1 MRRKKLWLMGVLAAL
16 AVMVSGCSV
25 IPGMGGND
33 TGESHLGD
41 TVSTLWFSYVVN
53 SAEPMET
60 YEGYT
65 AAEGNK
71 LVVVDLTL
79 ENTFNESVP
88 MFDTDFQL
96 YWGEYSDNEWALP
109 LEVYCDAQLPAEY
122 YLSIDETREGILV
135 YEVPEDV
142 RDFTFAFLE
151 VKDNGTE
158 EGEEGDLFVTYFTA
172 A

>member
-1 MRRKKLWLMGVLAAL
+1 MKRCKAGLMGAL
-16 AVMVSGCSV
+16 AVCAIALTACDA

-33 TGESHLGD
+33 TGESHVGD
-41 TVSTLWFSYVVN
+41 AVSTLWFDYVVN

-71 LVVVDLTL
+71 LVVVDLTMK
-79 ENTFNESVP
+79 NTFDESVP

-96 YWGEYSDNEWALP
+96 YWGEYGDDEWALP
-109 LEVYCDAQLPAEY
+109 LEVYCEAQFPADY
-122 YLSIDETREGILV
+122 YLSINETREGVLV
-135 YEVPEDV
+135 YEVPSDI
-142 RDFTFAFLE
+142 RDFTLAFLE

-158 EGEEGDLFVTYFTA
+158 EGEEGDLYLTYFTA

>member
-1 MRRKKLWLMGVLAAL
+1 MKRTKLWLAGGMAAL
-16 AVMVSGCSV
+16 AVTITGCSV
-25 IPGMGGND
+25 IPGMGGNE

-41 TVSTLWFSYVVN
+41 TVSTLWFDYVVN
-53 SAEPMET
+53 SADPMDT

-71 LVVVDLTL
+71 LVVVDLTMK
-79 ENTFNESVP
+79 NTFDESVP

-96 YWGEYSDNEWALP
+96 YWGDYNDDEWALP

-122 YLSIDETREGILV
+122 YLSIDETREGVLV
-135 YEVPEDV
+135 YEVPTDV

-151 VKDNGTE
+151 VRDNGTE
-158 EGEEGDLFVTYFTA
+158 EGEEGDLYLTYFTA